1 MSLDAMVWALKHAP
15 VSDPL
20 AHLVLIGLADHAGPD
35 GREARPSQK
44 RLAEYV
50 NVTDRT
56 IRTKLRLLEE
66 EGLIRP
72 GDDQLVAHLR
82 ADRRPLVWDLC
93 MGVTKAMRRAEADSG
108 RNSDD
113 TTTGSTVHSRPEAGC
128 TNDRNTASDRT
139 VHEPSSEP
147 SVEHVGDPA
156 ADAPLVGE
164 VVTTTP
170 PSRPD
175 VQAVCQVVSE
185 HVYQV
190 TGKRPLWSKRWE
202 TQARLM
208 LDADGHTVEQVRAV
222 MAWVTASSFW
232 SPNILSVP
240 KLREKWPTLVGQARR
255 DANQAR
261 GGWVEREMQRATA
274 FASGGGRQ

>member
-66 EGLIRP
+66 EGLIAR
-72 GDDQLVAHLR
+72 GDEHLVAHLR

-93 MGVTKAMRRAEADSG
+93 MDVTKASRRAEADSG

-113 TTTGSTVHSRPEAGC
+113 VTAGSTVHSRPEARC

-139 VHEPSSEP
+139 VHEPSTEP
-147 SVEHVGDPA
+147 SENRVGDPA
-156 ADAPLVGE
+156 SDAPLVGE
-164 VVTTTP
+164 LVTTDEP
-170 PSRPD
+170 RPD
-175 VQAVCQVVSE
+175 VMEICSIVAD

-190 TGKRPLWSKRWE
+190 TGKRPSASKRWD

-208 LDADGHTVEQVRAV
+208 LDADEHSVDDVRAV

-232 SPNILSVP
+232 SAVILSVP

-255 DANQAR
+255 DAGGAR
-261 GGWVEREMQRATA
+261 GGWVQQEMQRAAT
-274 FASGGGRQ
+274 FAAGGDPE